1 MKKILAIILSLCAIC
16 SMVACGA
23 TTSETTESPASAEES
38 AVPNE
43 SENSE
48 DMADIVDKVIRE
60 IFGDDVYDSDYS
72 EDTETYMVIIT
83 IDGINRDDNTT
94 KFSSACNSINSLSE
108 TIFDTFSLNNV
119 IILAKDN
126 DPGSCL
132 YASLNGDD
140 ATYIFK

>member
-43 SENSE
+43 SENSA
-48 DMADIVDKVIRE
+48 DMADIVDRVIRE

-94 KFSSACNSINSLSE
+94 KFASACDSINSLS
-108 TIFDTFSLNNV
+108 
-119 IILAKDN
+119 
-126 DPGSCL
+126 
-132 YASLNGDD
+132 
-140 ATYIFK
+140 

>member
-1 MKKILAIILSLCAIC
+1 MKKILAIILSLCVIC

-23 TTSETTESPASAEES
+23 TTSETTEPPVSSEES

-43 SENSE
+43 SENFA
-48 DMADIVDKVIRE
+48 DMADIVDQVIRE
-60 IFGDDVYDSDYS
+60 IFGDDVYDSAYS

-94 KFSSACNSINSLSE
+94 KFTSACDSINSLSE

>member
-1 MKKILAIILSLCAIC
+1 MKKILAIILSLCAIF

-43 SENSE
+43 SENSA
-48 DMADIVDKVIRE
+48 DIADIVDNVIRE

-72 EDTETYMVIIT
+72 ENTETYMVIIT

-94 KFSSACNSINSLSE
+94 KFVSACDSINSLSE

>member
-1 MKKILAIILSLCAIC
+1 MKKILAIILSLCTIC

-23 TTSETTESPASAEES
+23 TTSETTEPPASAEES

-43 SENSE
+43 SENSA
-48 DMADIVDKVIRE
+48 DIADIVDNVIRE

-94 KFSSACNSINSLSE
+94 KFTSACDSINSLSE

-132 YASLNGDD
+132 YASLNGND

>member
-23 TTSETTESPASAEES
+23 TTSETTEPPASAEES
-38 AVPNE
+38 AVSNE
-43 SENSE
+43 SENSA
-48 DMADIVDKVIRE
+48 DMADIVDQVIRE

-72 EDTETYMVIIT
+72 DDTETYMVIIT

-94 KFSSACNSINSLSE
+94 KFASACDSINSLSE

-140 ATYIFK
+140 ATHIFK

>member
-43 SENSE
+43 SENSA
-48 DMADIVDKVIRE
+48 DIADIVDNVIRE

-72 EDTETYMVIIT
+72 ENTETYMVIIT

-94 KFSSACNSINSLSE
+94 KFVSACDSINSLSE

>member
-23 TTSETTESPASAEES
+23 TTSETTEPPVSSEES

-43 SENSE
+43 SENSA

-60 IFGDDVYDSDYS
+60 IFGDDVYDSAYS

-94 KFSSACNSINSLSE
+94 KFTSACDSINSLSE
-108 TIFDTFSLNNV
+108 TIFDTFSLNTV